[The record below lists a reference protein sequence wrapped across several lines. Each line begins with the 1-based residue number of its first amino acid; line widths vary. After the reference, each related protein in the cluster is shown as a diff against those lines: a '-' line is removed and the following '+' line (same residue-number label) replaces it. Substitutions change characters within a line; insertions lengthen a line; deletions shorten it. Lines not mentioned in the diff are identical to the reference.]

1 MQQVRA
7 KGDAVQPVDLARE
20 DTAFQ
25 ARMNGND
32 LGLCTVLCLVHSNA
46 AVAQGAFA
54 GVGPSGIVAVEP
66 HAAAQQLGQGLQFA
80 AQQLLRRGHRAAQGE
95 AQDGFAVVQLGN
107 AEVQRGLH
115 KARHIHAHA
124 LHTPGH
130 QQQGLAQALG
140 GIGIQ
145 CAERAAALFRELQ
158 ADGGVC
164 RAVFGLHLCGELSGS
179 SVHALGDACGQHQR
193 DAAFFG
199 NDILLCAAGQCQSG
213 VVHAIFGQQCQPAAQ
228 QGNGVGTALVD
239 LGAGVSAHKAGHI
252 RLYGGAGHRN
262 TGNGQMA
269 FNAASACTACG
280 QHSFFLGV
288 DVHQNPALKVGKI
301 HGRCTQQ
308 AHLLADGQHD
318 LQRRVGNVL
327 CVQNSQRIGHGNA
340 IVAAKGRALGA
351 HIAAVYD
358 RMDGILLKIQRA
370 VGGLVAHHVQM
381 ALQDQAR
388 LLLVSGCGRCLDE
401 HIAHLV
407 LTAGKAVGLGEL
419 HAVVA
424 QCLFVVGGVRN
435 AADLLK
441 VIKNRSWF
449 QIG

>member
-1 MQQVRA
+1 
-7 KGDAVQPVDLARE
+7 
-20 DTAFQ
+20 
-25 ARMNGND
+25 MNGND
-32 LGLCTVLCLVHSNA
+32 LGLFAVLRLVHSNA

-80 AQQLLRRGHRAAQGE
+80 AQQLLGRGHRAAQGE
-95 AQDGFAVVQLGN
+95 AQDGFAVVHLGN

-199 NDILLCAAGQCQSG
+199 NDILLCAAGQCQNG
-213 VVHAIFGQQCQPAAQ
+213 VVHAIFGQQCQPAPQ
-228 QGNGVGTALVD
+228 QSNGVGAAFVN
-239 LGAGVSAHKAGHI
+239 LGAGVPSRKPRDV
-252 RLYGGAGHRN
+252 RLHGGAGHSR
-262 TGNGQMA
+262 TGDGQMA
-269 FNAASACTACG
+269 LDAASARTACG
-280 QHSFFLGV
+280 QHAFFLGV
-288 DVHQNPALKVGKI
+288 DVHQNPALKVRKI

-340 IVAAKGRALGA
+340 VVAAKCRALGA

-358 RMDGILLKIQRA
+358 RVDGILLKIQRA

>member
-7 KGDAVQPVDLARE
+7 EGDAVQPFDFARE

-32 LGLCTVLCLVHSNA
+32 LGLCTVLRLVHSYA

-54 GVGPSGIVAVEP
+54 GVGPSRVVAMEP

-130 QQQGLAQALG
+130 QQQGFAQTLG
-140 GIGIQ
+140 GVRIQ
-145 CAERAAALFRELQ
+145 CIVFAAALLGELQ
-158 ADGGVC
+158 ADARVSSAEFCFHLRGKVC
-164 RAVFGLHLCGELSGS
+164 PGSAHGFGDTG
-179 SVHALGDACGQHQR
+179 GQHQR
-193 DAAFFG
+193 NAAFFR
-199 NDILLCAAGQCQSG
+199 DDVFLCTAGEGEHSVLCT
-213 VVHAIFGQQCQPAAQ
+213 VVRQ
-228 QGNGVGTALVD
+228 QGQVASQQSDGVGAAFVN
-239 LGAGVSAHKAGHI
+239 LGAGVPSRKPRDV
-252 RLYGGAGHRN
+252 RLHGGAGHSR
-262 TGNGQMA
+262 TGDGQMA

-280 QHSFFLGV
+280 QHPFFLGV

-340 IVAAKGRALGA
+340 VVAAKGRALGA

-358 RMDGILLKIQRA
+358 RVDGILLKIQRA

>member
-95 AQDGFAVVQLGN
+95 AQNGFLLVHLGN
-107 AEVQRGLH
+107 AQIQRGLH
-115 KARHIHAHA
+115 KARHIHAHG
-124 LHTPGH
+124 LHAPWH

-140 GIGIQ
+140 GVRIQ
-145 CAERAAALFRELQ
+145 CIVFAAALLGELQ

-213 VVHAIFGQQCQPAAQ
+213 VVHAIFGQQCQPAPQ
-228 QGNGVGTALVD
+228 QSDGVGAAFVN
-239 LGAGVSAHKAGHI
+239 LGAGVPSHKSRDV
-252 RLYGGAGHRN
+252 RLHGGAGHSR
-262 TGNGQMA
+262 TGDGQMA

-280 QHSFFLGV
+280 QHAFFLGV

-327 CVQNSQRIGHGNA
+327 CIQNSQRIGHGNA
-340 IVAAKGRALGA
+340 VVAAKGRALGA

-358 RMDGILLKIQRA
+358 RVDGILLKIQRA

>member
-7 KGDAVQPVDLARE
+7 EGDAVQPVDLARE
-20 DTAFQ
+20 DAAFQ
-25 ARMNGND
+25 TCMNGND
-32 LGLCTVLCLVHSNA
+32 LGLCTVLCLVHSNT

-66 HAAAQQLGQGLQFA
+66 HAAAQQLGQGLQLA

-95 AQDGFAVVQLGN
+95 AQDGFAVVQFGN
-107 AEVQRGLH
+107 AKVQRGLH

-124 LHTPGH
+124 LHAPWH
-130 QQQGLAQALG
+130 QEQGLAQALG

-199 NDILLCAAGQCQSG
+199 NDILLCAAGQCQHRI
-213 VVHAIFGQQCQPAAQ
+213 VHAVFGQQCQPAAQ

-239 LGAGVSAHKAGHI
+239 LGAGVSAHKADHI

-280 QHSFFLGV
+280 QHPLFLGV
-288 DVHQNPALKVGKI
+288 DVHQHPALKVGKI

-340 IVAAKGRALGA
+340 VVAAKGRALGA

-358 RMDGILLKIQRA
+358 RVDGILLKIQRA

>member
-32 LGLCTVLCLVHSNA
+32 LGLCTVLRLVHSNA

-199 NDILLCAAGQCQSG
+199 NDILLCAAGQCQNG

-228 QGNGVGTALVD
+228 QSNGVGTALVD
-239 LGAGVSAHKAGHI
+239 LGAGVSAHKADHI

-269 FNAASACTACG
+269 FNAASACTSCG
-280 QHSFFLGV
+280 QHPLFLGV
-288 DVHQNPALKVGKI
+288 DVHQHPALKVGKI

-340 IVAAKGRALGA
+340 VVAAKGRALGA

-358 RMDGILLKIQRA
+358 RVDGLFLKIQRA

>member
-1 MQQVRA
+1 M
-7 KGDAVQPVDLARE
+7 
-20 DTAFQ
+20 
-25 ARMNGND
+25 
-32 LGLCTVLCLVHSNA
+32 
-46 AVAQGAFA
+46 
-54 GVGPSGIVAVEP
+54 
-66 HAAAQQLGQGLQFA
+66 
-80 AQQLLRRGHRAAQGE
+80 
-95 AQDGFAVVQLGN
+95 
-107 AEVQRGLH
+107 
-115 KARHIHAHA
+115 
-124 LHTPGH
+124 
-130 QQQGLAQALG
+130 
-140 GIGIQ
+140 
-145 CAERAAALFRELQ
+145 
-158 ADGGVC
+158 
-164 RAVFGLHLCGELSGS
+164 
-179 SVHALGDACGQHQR
+179 HALGDACGQHQR

-199 NDILLCAAGQCQSG
+199 NDILLCAAGQCQNG

-228 QGNGVGTALVD
+228 QSNGVGTALVD

-280 QHSFFLGV
+280 QHAFFLGV

-340 IVAAKGRALGA
+340 VVAAKGRALGA

-358 RMDGILLKIQRA
+358 RVDGILLKIQRA

>member
-7 KGDAVQPVDLARE
+7 EGDAVQPFDFAGE
-20 DTAFQ
+20 DAAFQ
-25 ARMNGND
+25 TRMNGND
-32 LGLCTVLCLVHSNA
+32 LGLCTVLRLVHSNA

-199 NDILLCAAGQCQSG
+199 NDILLCAAGQCQNG
-213 VVHAIFGQQCQPAAQ
+213 VVHAIFGQQCQPAPQ
-228 QGNGVGTALVD
+228 QSDGVGAAFVN
-239 LGAGVSAHKAGHI
+239 LGAGVSAHKADHI

-280 QHSFFLGV
+280 QHPLFLRV
-288 DVHQNPALKVGKI
+288 DVYQNPALKVGKI

-340 IVAAKGRALGA
+340 VVAAKGRALGA

-358 RMDGILLKIQRA
+358 RVDGILLKIQRA

>member
-7 KGDAVQPVDLARE
+7 EGDAVQPVNLARE

-32 LGLCTVLCLVHSNA
+32 LGLCTVLRLVHSNA

-199 NDILLCAAGQCQSG
+199 NDILLCAAGQCQNG

-228 QGNGVGTALVD
+228 QSNGVGTALVD
-239 LGAGVSAHKAGHI
+239 LGAGVSAHKADHI

-280 QHSFFLGV
+280 QHPLFLGV
-288 DVHQNPALKVGKI
+288 DVHQHPALKVGKI

-340 IVAAKGRALGA
+340 VVAAKGRALGA
-351 HIAAVYD
+351 HIAAVYG
-358 RMDGILLKIQRA
+358 RVDGILLKIQRA

>member
-32 LGLCTVLCLVHSNA
+32 LGLFAVLRLVHSNA

-66 HAAAQQLGQGLQFA
+66 HAAAQQLGQGLQLA
-80 AQQLLRRGHRAAQGE
+80 AQQLLGRRHRAADGK
-95 AQDGFAVVQLGN
+95 AQNGFLLVHLGN
-107 AEVQRGLH
+107 AQIQRGLH
-115 KARHIHAHA
+115 KAGHIHAHA

-130 QQQGLAQALG
+130 QQQGFAQTLG
-140 GIGIQ
+140 GVRIQ
-145 CAERAAALFRELQ
+145 CIVFAAALLGELQ

-340 IVAAKGRALGA
+340 VVAAKGRALGA

-358 RMDGILLKIQRA
+358 RVDGILLKIQRA

>member
-1 MQQVRA
+1 
-7 KGDAVQPVDLARE
+7 
-20 DTAFQ
+20 
-25 ARMNGND
+25 MNGND

-46 AVAQGAFA
+46 AVAQGTFA

-66 HAAAQQLGQGLQFA
+66 HGAAQQLGQGLQLA

-95 AQDGFAVVQLGN
+95 VQDGFAVVQFGN

-115 KARHIHAHA
+115 KARHIHAHG
-124 LHTPGH
+124 LHAPWH
-130 QQQGLAQALG
+130 QEQGLAQPLDRSAV
-140 GIGIQ
+140 Q
-145 CAERAAALFRELQ
+145 CLIPAAALFGELQ
-158 ADGGVC
+158 TDLRVG
-164 RAVFGLHLCGELSGS
+164 RAVFGLHLSGKLGRGRTD
-179 SVHALGDACGQHQR
+179 ALRDAGGQHQC
-193 DAAFFG
+193 DAAFLG
-199 NDILLCAAGQCQSG
+199 DDVLLCTAGKGQHR
-213 VVHAIFGQQCQPAAQ
+213 VVHAVFGQQGQPAAQ
-228 QGNGVGTALVD
+228 QGDGVGAALVD
-239 LGAGVSAHKAGHI
+239 LGAGVPAHKAGHVC
-252 RLYGGAGHRN
+252 LYGSAGHSC
-262 TGNGQMA
+262 TGDGQMA

-280 QHSFFLGV
+280 QHPLFLRV
-288 DVHQNPALKVGKI
+288 DVDEQAAFQIGKL

-327 CVQNSQRIGHGNA
+327 CIQNSQRIGHGNA
-340 IVAAKGRALGA
+340 VVAAKGRALGA

-358 RMDGILLKIQRA
+358 RVDGILLKIQRA

>member
-1 MQQVRA
+1 M
-7 KGDAVQPVDLARE
+7 
-20 DTAFQ
+20 
-25 ARMNGND
+25 
-32 LGLCTVLCLVHSNA
+32 
-46 AVAQGAFA
+46 
-54 GVGPSGIVAVEP
+54 
-66 HAAAQQLGQGLQFA
+66 
-80 AQQLLRRGHRAAQGE
+80 
-95 AQDGFAVVQLGN
+95 
-107 AEVQRGLH
+107 
-115 KARHIHAHA
+115 
-124 LHTPGH
+124 
-130 QQQGLAQALG
+130 
-140 GIGIQ
+140 
-145 CAERAAALFRELQ
+145 
-158 ADGGVC
+158 
-164 RAVFGLHLCGELSGS
+164 
-179 SVHALGDACGQHQR
+179 HALGDACGQHQR

-228 QGNGVGTALVD
+228 QSNGVGTALVD
-239 LGAGVSAHKAGHI
+239 LGAGVSAHKADHI

-280 QHSFFLGV
+280 QHPLFLGV
-288 DVHQNPALKVGKI
+288 DVHQHPALKVGKI

-340 IVAAKGRALGA
+340 VVAAKGRALGA

-358 RMDGILLKIQRA
+358 RVDGILLKIQRA

>member
-32 LGLCTVLCLVHSNA
+32 LGLCTVLRLVHSNA

-95 AQDGFAVVQLGN
+95 AQDGFAVVQFGN

-115 KARHIHAHA
+115 KARHIHAHG
-124 LHTPGH
+124 LHAPGH

-199 NDILLCAAGQCQSG
+199 NDILLCAAGQCQNG

-228 QGNGVGTALVD
+228 QSNGVGTALVD
-239 LGAGVSAHKAGHI
+239 LGAGVSAHKADHI

-269 FNAASACTACG
+269 FNAASACTSCG
-280 QHSFFLGV
+280 QHPLFLGV
-288 DVHQNPALKVGKI
+288 DVHQHPALKVGKI

-340 IVAAKGRALGA
+340 VVAAKGRALGA

-358 RMDGILLKIQRA
+358 RVDGLFLKIQRA

>member
-1 MQQVRA
+1 
-7 KGDAVQPVDLARE
+7 
-20 DTAFQ
+20 
-25 ARMNGND
+25 MNGND
-32 LGLCTVLCLVHSNA
+32 LGLCTVLRLVHSNA

-54 GVGPSGIVAVEP
+54 GIDPRRIVTVEP
-66 HAAAQQLGQGLQFA
+66 HTAAQQLGERLHLA
-80 AQQLLRRGHRAAQGE
+80 AQQLLGRGHRAADGKP
-95 AQDGFAVVQLGN
+95 QDGFGAAHLGH

-115 KARHIHAHA
+115 KAGHIHAHA

-145 CAERAAALFRELQ
+145 CAERAEALFRELQ

-164 RAVFGLHLCGELSGS
+164 RAVFGLHLCGELNGS

-228 QGNGVGTALVD
+228 QSNGVGTALVD
-239 LGAGVSAHKAGHI
+239 LGAGVSAHKADHI

-280 QHSFFLGV
+280 QHPLFLGV

-318 LQRRVGNVL
+318 LQRRVGNIL

-340 IVAAKGRALGA
+340 VVAAKGRALGA
-351 HIAAVYD
+351 HIAAIYD
-358 RMDGILLKIQRA
+358 RVDGILLKIQRA

>member
-7 KGDAVQPVDLARE
+7 EGDAVQPFDLARE

-32 LGLCTVLCLVHSNA
+32 LGLCTVLRLVHSNA

-199 NDILLCAAGQCQSG
+199 NDILLCAAGQCQNG

-228 QGNGVGTALVD
+228 QSNGVGTALVD
-239 LGAGVSAHKAGHI
+239 LGAGMSAHKADHI

-280 QHSFFLGV
+280 QHPLFLGV

-340 IVAAKGRALGA
+340 VVAAKGRALGA

-358 RMDGILLKIQRA
+358 RVDGILLKIQRA

>member
-7 KGDAVQPVDLARE
+7 KGDAVQPFDFAGE
-20 DTAFQ
+20 DAAFQ
-25 ARMNGND
+25 TRMNGND
-32 LGLCTVLCLVHSNA
+32 LGLCTVLCLVHSYA

-115 KARHIHAHA
+115 KAGHIHAHA

-130 QQQGLAQALG
+130 QQQGFAQTLG
-140 GIGIQ
+140 GVRIQ
-145 CAERAAALFRELQ
+145 CIVFAAALLGELQ
-158 ADGGVC
+158 ADARVSSAEFCFHLRGKVC
-164 RAVFGLHLCGELSGS
+164 PGSAHGFGDTG
-179 SVHALGDACGQHQR
+179 GQHQR
-193 DAAFFG
+193 NAAFFR
-199 NDILLCAAGQCQSG
+199 DDVFLCTAGEGEHSVLCT
-213 VVHAIFGQQCQPAAQ
+213 VVRQ
-228 QGNGVGTALVD
+228 QGQVAPQQSDGVGAAFVN
-239 LGAGVSAHKAGHI
+239 LGAGVSAHKADHI

-280 QHSFFLGV
+280 QHPLFLGV

-327 CVQNSQRIGHGNA
+327 CVQHSQCVGHGNA
-340 IVAAKGRALGA
+340 VVAAKGRALGA

-358 RMDGILLKIQRA
+358 RVDGILLKIQRA

>member
-7 KGDAVQPVDLARE
+7 KGDAVQPFDFAGE
-20 DTAFQ
+20 DAAFQ
-25 ARMNGND
+25 TRMNGND
-32 LGLCTVLCLVHSNA
+32 LGLCTVLRLVHSNA

-199 NDILLCAAGQCQSG
+199 NDILLCAAGQCQNG

-228 QGNGVGTALVD
+228 QSDGVGAAFVN
-239 LGAGVSAHKAGHI
+239 LGAGVPSRKPRDV
-252 RLYGGAGHRN
+252 RLHGGAGHRN

-288 DVHQNPALKVGKI
+288 DVHQNPALKVRKI

-340 IVAAKGRALGA
+340 VVATKGRALGA

-358 RMDGILLKIQRA
+358 RVDGILLKIQRA

-388 LLLVSGCGRCLDE
+388 LLLVSGCGRCLNE

>member
-32 LGLCTVLCLVHSNA
+32 LGLCTVLRLVHSNA

-158 ADGGVC
+158 AEGGVC

-228 QGNGVGTALVD
+228 QSNGVGTALVD
-239 LGAGVSAHKAGHI
+239 LGAGVSAHKADHI

-340 IVAAKGRALGA
+340 VVAAKGRALGA

>member
-7 KGDAVQPVDLARE
+7 EGDAVQPVNLARE

-32 LGLCTVLCLVHSNA
+32 LGLCTVLRLVHSNA

-199 NDILLCAAGQCQSG
+199 NDILLCAAGQCQNG

-228 QGNGVGTALVD
+228 QSNGVGTALVD
-239 LGAGVSAHKAGHI
+239 LGAGVSAHKADHI

-269 FNAASACTACG
+269 FNAASACTSCG
-280 QHSFFLGV
+280 QHPLFLGV
-288 DVHQNPALKVGKI
+288 DVHQHPALKVGKI

-340 IVAAKGRALGA
+340 VVAAKGRALGA

-358 RMDGILLKIQRA
+358 RVDGLFLKIQRA

>member
-1 MQQVRA
+1 MQQVRT
-7 KGDAVQPVDLARE
+7 KGDAVQPFDLARE

-115 KARHIHAHA
+115 KARHIHAHG
-124 LHTPGH
+124 LHAPWH

-164 RAVFGLHLCGELSGS
+164 RAVFGLHLCSELSGS

-228 QGNGVGTALVD
+228 QSNGVGTALVD
-239 LGAGVSAHKAGHI
+239 LGAGVSAHKADHI

-340 IVAAKGRALGA
+340 VVAAKGRALGA

-358 RMDGILLKIQRA
+358 RVDGLFLKIQRA

>member
-25 ARMNGND
+25 TCMNGND
-32 LGLCTVLCLVHSNA
+32 LGLCTVLCFIHGYA

-66 HAAAQQLGQGLQFA
+66 HTAAQQLGERLHLA
-80 AQQLLRRGHRAAQGE
+80 AQQLLGRGHRAADGKP
-95 AQDGFAVVQLGN
+95 QDGFGAAHLGH

-115 KARHIHAHA
+115 KAGHIHAHA

-130 QQQGLAQALG
+130 QQQGFAQTLG
-140 GIGIQ
+140 GVRIQ
-145 CAERAAALFRELQ
+145 CIVFAAALLGELQ

-358 RMDGILLKIQRA
+358 RVDGILLKIQRA